1 MPTNEKER
9 KVIHYTVDQNTVF
22 SHGYSHADVTTEP
35 KFGKYV
41 EVIHIDAPEEVC
53 KEYSKLEENE
63 HKRKQREIICIHKKD
78 GTCLSTKCYG
88 CMKYQP
94 AKDGGGTL
102 SLDQYMEES
111 GDTIEDCSHLANPED
126 ELDKKELWET
136 LWKFKDSL
144 SDDERILVDGI
155 INETPDKE
163 LMTRLGI
170 KSQSTC
176 NSRKQIIKMRLQI
189 AMKDYRTH

>member
-1 MPTNEKER
+1 MSKDENPKR
-9 KVIHYTVDQNTVF
+9 VIHYTVDQNTVF
-22 SHGYSHADVTTEP
+22 SHGHSHADVTTEP

-155 INETPDKE
+155 INRTPDKE
-163 LMTRLGI
+163 LMARLGI

-176 NSRKQIIKMRLQI
+176 SSRKQTIKMRLQI
-189 AMKDYRTH
+189 AMADFRTL

>member
-1 MPTNEKER
+1 MSKDENPKR
-9 KVIHYTVDQNTVF
+9 VIHYTVDQNTVF

-41 EVIHIDAPEEVC
+41 EVIHIDATEEVC

-102 SLDQYMEES
+102 SLNRF
-111 GDTIEDCSHLANPED
+111 IEDNGDIFED
-126 ELDKKELWET
+126 TCHAADPAMELEKREFWET
-136 LWKFKDSL
+136 LEKFKDSL
-144 SDDERILVDGI
+144 TREERILAEGI
-155 INETPDKE
+155 INGTPDKE
-163 LMTRLGI
+163 LMARLGI

-176 NSRKQIIKMRLQI
+176 NSRKQVVRLKMQI
-189 AMKDYRTH
+189 AMKDFL